1 MTSILININVGT
13 VQFSKSNKFTKKKK
27 HEKIV
32 FIKNNVLVQWKRILS
47 FFYISLLKIN
57 PLLNRRQLYHLHE
70 HFLSSKVSA
79 YYERTVVLC

>member
-13 VQFSKSNKFTKKKK
+13 VQFSKSNKNTKN

-47 FFYISLLKIN
+47 FFISVI
-57 PLLNRRQLYHLHE
+57 
-70 HFLSSKVSA
+70 
-79 YYERTVVLC
+79 